1 MLDIIKQL
9 AVDAVDLGRAADFCI
24 GTVVSGAPLCIR
36 LEEGLE
42 LDEAFL
48 VLAEPVTSWEESG
61 TVWLWR
67 ENHERELY
75 QYQLFHNRGLH
86 TGERVALVR
95 AAGGQQYLVLC
106 RVEKGGA
113 A

>member
-9 AVDAVDLGRAADFCI
+9 ALDAVDLGRTADFCI
-24 GTVVSGAPLCIR
+24 GTVVSGGPLCIR

-42 LDEAFL
+42 LTEPFL
-48 VLAEPVTSWEESG
+48 VLAEPVTNWEETG

-67 ENHERELY
+67 EHHEKELY
-75 QYQLFHNRGLH
+75 QYHLYHNRGLAA
-86 TGERVALVR
+86 GDRVALIR

>member
-9 AVDAVDLGRAADFCI
+9 AMDAVDLGRAADFCI

-36 LEEGLE
+36 LEEGME
-42 LDEAFL
+42 LTEPFL
-48 VLAEPVTSWEESG
+48 ILAEPVTDWEEEG
-61 TVWLWR
+61 ETWLWR
-67 ENHERELY
+67 KNEEQRLY
-75 QYQLFHNRGLH
+75 QYHMYHNRGLQE
-86 TGERVALVR
+86 GERVALIR

-106 RVEKGGA
+106 RAKGGGA

>member
-9 AVDAVDLGRAADFCI
+9 AMDAVDLGRAADFCM

-42 LDEAFL
+42 LTEPFL
-48 VLAEPVTSWEESG
+48 ILAEPVANWEEEG
-61 TVWLWR
+61 MTWLWR

-75 QYQLFHNRGLH
+75 HYHLYHNRGLQA
-86 TGERVALVR
+86 GESVALIR

-106 RVEKGGA
+106 RAGKEGA
-113 A
+113 V